1 VSNEALDWAFRVDV
15 RRSADKLVLL
25 ALADAANEHWACFPG
40 KDEIAAKASC
50 AETSVVHCTRRLEE
64 GGHLVRIAFEA
75 PHGQDQKIGY
85 VLAGGG
91 RLESLDE
98 EFLCAAFAK
107 RKLDGRPR
115 LEKPKH
121 WAGGR
126 KSDAAQQS
134 FGQGDQSV
142 TLPGQG
148 DQLVTPR
155 GDCLVTPRTQRRTP
169 STTKISDPADAGSSP
184 VDADASTI
192 CGAAAPRDEDDRSV
206 RRSPKRRQTLGAYL
220 KTLGADAV
228 DEIYWDL
235 DSSRGG
241 VLSWAE
247 PRARKEL
254 GIPLDK
260 DWPEGELDD
269 ALTLKVVE
277 IALNTLRKR
286 SYAEFGDVAEGYL
299 AGFEWPPEKSGGRDS
314 RPDEEL
320 YKRGA
325 PEPTTASAK
334 SRKDAA

>member
-1 VSNEALDWAFRVDV
+1 MSNEALDWAFRVDI

-25 ALADAANEHWACFPG
+25 ALADAANEHWACFPV

-121 WAGGR
+121 WTGGR

-148 DQLVTPR
+148 DQLVASQDPVEPTDLELPAEPEPALPEGLS
-155 GDCLVTPRTQRRTP
+155 GDDGYAAL
-169 STTKISDPADAGSSP
+169 
-184 VDADASTI
+184 
-192 CGAAAPRDEDDRSV
+192 AAAADDEDRAFHEAMRRRVRDR
-206 RRSPKRRQTLGAYL
+206 Q
-220 KTLGADAV
+220 D
-228 DEIYWDL
+228 
-235 DSSRGG
+235 
-241 VLSWAE
+241 
-247 PRARKEL
+247 
-254 GIPLDK
+254 
-260 DWPEGELDD
+260 
-269 ALTLKVVE
+269 
-277 IALNTLRKR
+277 
-286 SYAEFGDVAEGYL
+286 
-299 AGFEWPPEKSGGRDS
+299 
-314 RPDEEL
+314 
-320 YKRGA
+320 
-325 PEPTTASAK
+325 
-334 SRKDAA
+334 